1 MQSDEIKSIIPIE
14 CPHCGKQV
22 IVEFNTPGPQ
32 LTSVLTQETMEKAKT
47 DAIAQIAN
55 LSIPVEAKKQAVDWL
70 NEAET
75 VVTPDGIETIIKNLE
90 EEYKDL

>member
-14 CPHCGKQV
+14 CPHCSKQV

-32 LTSVLTQETMEKAKT
+32 LTSVMTPEIMNKAKL
-47 DAIAQIAN
+47 DAVAKIAK
-55 LSIPVEAKKQAVDWL
+55 LSIPAEARKQAIEWL
-70 NEAET
+70 NEEET
-75 VVTPDGIETIIKNLE
+75 VVTPDGIETIMKNLE